1 MNLWRTRT
9 FAIRTSFRSV
19 LPAVAAC
26 GLVLFFIIGNHR
38 QSRLAQEALARATAA
53 EQAAARAR
61 ADAEQARAQT
71 QPQPPK
77 DAAVRRTSRHDAKAA
92 ERLNQL
98 YDEIMS
104 LSNIQQRIQSDLS
117 NLRAKS
123 APEATP

>member
-1 MNLWRTRT
+1 MNVWRTWT
-9 FAIRTSFRSV
+9 FAIRPWFRSV

-26 GLVLFFIIGNHR
+26 ALVLFFIIGNHR

-71 QPQPPK
+71 QPPK
-77 DAAVRRTSRHDAKAA
+77 DAAVRRTLRHDAKAA
-92 ERLNQL
+92 ERVNQL
-98 YDEIMS
+98 YEEIMS

-123 APEATP
+123 APETTP